1 MMAPVEELS
10 KMVVFPHHK
19 ARSRV
24 TGEAG
29 PLGVGRCSYSLYKEQ
44 HGSINFKSFVGEFGR
59 VPLISLSYF
68 LDSSRIKV
76 RPYFGPFLRF

>member
-44 HGSINFKSFVGEFGR
+44 HGSINFKSFVGELDF
-59 VPLISLSYF
+59 VIVLS
-68 LDSSRIKV
+68 IKN
-76 RPYFGPFLRF
+76 P